1 MAPEVLLAILGM
13 AVASYL
19 CRAGGYWAMGFVTI
33 TPRLRAALDAVPIAV
48 MAAILAPVATAAGP
62 AEATGLVVALGV
74 MRLAGNDLAAAIGG
88 VAAVALVRAVAA

>member
-19 CRAGGYWAMGFVTI
+19 CRAGGYWAMGFVPI
-33 TPRLRAALDAVPIAV
+33 TPRLRAVLDAVPIAV
-48 MAAILAPVATAAGP
+48 MAAILAPIATTAGP
-62 AEATGLVVALGV
+62 AEAAGLVVALAA
-74 MRLAGNDLAAAIGG
+74 MRLAGNDLVAVIGG